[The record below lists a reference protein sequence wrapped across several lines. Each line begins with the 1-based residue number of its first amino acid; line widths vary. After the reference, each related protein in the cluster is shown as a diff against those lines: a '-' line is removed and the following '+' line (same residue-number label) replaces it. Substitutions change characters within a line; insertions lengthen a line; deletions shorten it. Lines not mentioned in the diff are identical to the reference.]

1 MKKKIE
7 IISKSLLM
15 LFCFF
20 ICTSFSTSAQQLGSE
35 QVKAAFIYNFIKH
48 VSWNNENKDDNN
60 QFIIGVYGDD
70 EFSGLLKK
78 ILSKRVIKNK
88 VIEVITIKNIDD
100 GKKVDLFFSAS
111 NRNIEIQKSLQ
122 R

>member
-100 GKKVDLFFSAS
+100 GKKVDLFFFC
-111 NRNIEIQKSLQ
+111 L
-122 R
+122 